1 MLNYFRE
8 RKSINAASKAASV
21 KTEVDAYFLENLPF
35 NQKDIYKK
43 IANKSKSQCHQ
54 DLIALSLQGFKS
66 DGYYLEIGAA
76 DGRYLSNTLTLEKY
90 LSWNGSLVEPNT
102 KYHKKI
108 KRNRKNNAI
117 FDYVIYSE
125 EEIDIGFYETR
136 FPELSTVAI
145 DYKDGW
151 QEFRKNNNLIYKKTI
166 SLSKLINDSI
176 ETDHID
182 FLSIDTEGS
191 ELEVIGTLK
200 NVKKRIDVVCIEHSN
215 ISEKRR
221 AIRNIMKECQFNL
234 LNFPFQYWD
243 DWFVNVEFQHDEKQF
258 NFSKLID

>member
-8 RKSINAASKAASV
+8 KSINATSKAASV
-21 KTEVDAYFLENLPF
+21 KPEVDVYFLENLPL
-35 NQKDIYKK
+35 NRKEKYKK
-43 IANKSKSQCHQ
+43 IANKGKSQCHQ

-76 DGRYLSNTLTLEKY
+76 DGRYLSNKLTLEKY

-102 KYHKKI
+102 KFHKKI
-108 KRNRKNNAI
+108 KRNRKNNSI

-125 EEIDIGFYETR
+125 EELDIGFYETR
-136 FPELSTVAI
+136 FSEFSTVAI
-145 DYKDGW
+145 DYKDGL
-151 QEFRKNNNLIYKKTI
+151 QEFRKNNKFTYKKTN
-166 SLSKLINDSI
+166 SFSKLINDSF

-200 NVKKRIDVVCIEHSN
+200 NVQKGIDVVCIVHSN

-221 AIRNIMKECQFNL
+221 AIRNVMKECHFNL
-234 LNFPFQYWD
+234 FSFPFPYWIIGLS
-243 DWFVNVEFQHDEKQF
+243 VC
-258 NFSKLID
+258 NFKMIINNLISQE